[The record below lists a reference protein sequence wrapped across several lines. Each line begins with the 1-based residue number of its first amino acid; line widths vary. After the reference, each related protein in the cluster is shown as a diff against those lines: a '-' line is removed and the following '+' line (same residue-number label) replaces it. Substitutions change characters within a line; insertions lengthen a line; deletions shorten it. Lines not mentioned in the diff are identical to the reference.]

1 MWHDTF
7 LPSWMSFSFS
17 AVLTSDR
24 KLLKHSI
31 FSSAGVRRWGLWS
44 RLRPRPSKRLVPTRV
59 PSSPANSV
67 PSTPSPPW
75 LGRVSFLSLRKC
87 QASQELFCYQDVF
100 VRWMPNVTHCHTWHD
115 WLKGCLKA
123 SPVEPW
129 RIHNHDIYKKK
140 KKKLT
145 LRCSHRLFFSICHQG
160 MSFMLMFFVDMSFK
174 QRFSSSL
181 VRRTCLCN
189 FWNPG
194 KRSRLVRTS

>member
-140 KKKLT
+140 KKNLHWDVLIDSFFPSVTKACL
-145 LRCSHRLFFSICHQG
+145 LCWCSLWTCPLSKGFLQVWWGEHA
-160 MSFMLMFFVDMSFK
+160 FV
-174 QRFSSSL
+174 
-181 VRRTCLCN
+181 
-189 FWNPG
+189 
-194 KRSRLVRTS
+194 TSGILAKGHA